1 MDPLHEN
8 VDVLTFSVASR
19 VILDKSSARGIEVK
33 RFGKNLEYFACNEVI
48 LSAGAIGSPQESDPI
63 H

>member
-8 VDVLTFSVASR
+8 VDVLTFSAAAK
-19 VILDKSSARGIEVK
+19 VIMVKSSAKGIELK
-33 RFGKNLEYFACNEVI
+33 RFGKTLEYFACNEVI

>member
-8 VDVLTFSVASR
+8 VDVLTFSAAAK
-19 VILDKSSARGIEVK
+19 VIMVKSSAKGIEVK
-33 RFGKNLEYFACNEVI
+33 RFGKTLEYFACNEVI